1 MSSVSAGSAYV
12 PTDHEQAAGRNPA
25 SRDANDNESPLSAK
39 GYDERGKECNDHEDG
54 ESEP

>member
-1 MSSVSAGSAYV
+1 MSSVSPGSAYG
-12 PTDHEQAAGRNPA
+12 PTEHGQAAGRNPA